1 MGPIGQC
8 DLISSFLSKEIAF
21 LKIGIGWDLQRAQ
34 KKTKGKKKQKEKK
47 QKEHMTTYER
57 L

>member
-21 LKIGIGWDLQRAQ
+21 LKFGIGWDLQRAP
-34 KKTKGKKKQKEKK
+34 KKKQKEKK
-47 QKEHMTTYER
+47 TKGKKTKRTYDNI
-57 L
+57 